1 MSIAVVESNK
11 EKFNPHHAKVKPSK
25 KPNIKRKII
34 SNDDP
39 LADMQ
44 RNADEVNAS
53 KQKTL
58 SPEQQEQKSYLK
70 LLESI
75 DDKFTTL
82 SINMNLEGNDSL
94 DANNESFNGK
104 MHDAL
109 FNFGRRFPNV
119 KMNNINIAKWP
130 EVYGTNFVP
139 LIRKLKKQR
148 NSQRN

>member
-58 SPEQQEQKSYLK
+58 SPEQQEIYVFRLQYRRDVAALVPAAEAYPPGRPQLGLHDWRHRDRVGVDLGGVVELGGVGPARVWLRLRCMPLVFP
-70 LLESI
+70 LL
-75 DDKFTTL
+75 
-82 SINMNLEGNDSL
+82 
-94 DANNESFNGK
+94 
-104 MHDAL
+104 
-109 FNFGRRFPNV
+109 P
-119 KMNNINIAKWP
+119 
-130 EVYGTNFVP
+130 
-139 LIRKLKKQR
+139 
-148 NSQRN
+148 